1 MSKFAKIVMALE
13 SVMFVTEQEFG
24 IMTAGLVYLV
34 KGRVNATGV
43 TGLEKR
49 EAYEENIVYNFNFVN
64 NARYE

>member
-1 MSKFAKIVMALE
+1 VSKFAKIVMALE